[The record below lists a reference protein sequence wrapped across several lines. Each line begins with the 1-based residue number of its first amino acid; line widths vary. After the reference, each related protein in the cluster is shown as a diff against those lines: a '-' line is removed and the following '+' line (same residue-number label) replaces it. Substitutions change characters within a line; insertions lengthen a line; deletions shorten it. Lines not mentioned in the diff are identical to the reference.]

1 MNFRFFGGANEVGAS
16 STLIEI
22 EDVRLLIDAGI
33 RMGTDQDLQLP
44 DFSEFDKTG
53 MPDAVLLTHAHTDHT
68 GALPVL
74 HKILPADVKI
84 YCTPATKAITKVLL
98 EDSARRMEREE
109 EDDEALRYTLADVA
123 AVLNRTETVDWLK
136 PIEVCPGVTARW
148 IRAGHILG
156 AAMIYVESR
165 NESILMTG
173 DVSVTK
179 QMTIPNLDLT
189 SWHQKPDV
197 MVMESTYGNSEHKV
211 PEHKVLRKQEA
222 KRLAADIAKV
232 IAEGGKVL
240 IPAFAIGR
248 SQEVILILKDA
259 MERKEIPE
267 FSVYVDGMVR
277 DVNAVYTQYADELQR
292 TLRRKSERGE
302 PLFYSDMVKKVE
314 SRDERESILAGDPCC
329 IVASSGMLNGGI
341 SNYYASQLVSNRK
354 NLIAITGYQAKGTPG
369 QALEDSSKQETPDNR
384 VWFLDDE
391 RFDVKCRVVRYRL
404 SAHADS
410 KELLNLVEKVQ
421 PRKLFLV
428 HGDAEAR
435 EELFKFVHKACPAV
449 EAKLPENGQAY
460 PVKKRVGISRG
471 NGQAY
476 PVKKRVG
483 ISRGRLMNN
492 NRISEV
498 AAFVRKMEWQGPFRV
513 RELAEIWFGTEA
525 ITPVVVEFF
534 KWCLSLETQ
543 FFACESDN
551 VFSLR
556 QVV

>member
-1 MNFRFFGGANEVGAS
+1 MNFLPLGGANEVGAS

-22 EDVRLLIDAGI
+22 EQSRILVDAGI
-33 RMGTDQDLQLP
+33 RIGTGQDSPLP

-98 EDSARRMEREE
+98 EDSARRMERGE
-109 EDDEALRYTLADVA
+109 EDDGALRYTLSDVA
-123 AVLNRTETVDWLK
+123 AVLNRIELVDWLK
-136 PIEVCPGVTARW
+136 PMEVCPGVTARW

-156 AAMIYVESR
+156 AAMIYIESR
-165 NESILMTG
+165 NESLLMTG

-179 QMTIPNLDLT
+179 QLTIPSLDLPA
-189 SWHQKPDV
+189 WCKPDV
-197 MVMESTYGNSEHKV
+197 MVTESTYGNRQHEVS
-211 PEHKVLRKQEA
+211 RKQEA
-222 KRLAADIAKV
+222 KRLAADVAEV
-232 IAEGGKVL
+232 IAAGGKVL

-248 SQEVILILKDA
+248 SQEGILILKGA
-259 MERKEIPE
+259 MERKEISE
-267 FSVYVDGMVR
+267 FPVYVDGMVR

-292 TLRRKSERGE
+292 PLRRKAEQGE
-302 PLFYSDMVKKVE
+302 PLFYSDMIKKVE
-314 SRDERESILAGDPCC
+314 SPGERESILAGDPCC

-354 NLIAITGYQAKGTPG
+354 NLIAITGYQAEGTPG
-369 QALEDSSKQETPDNR
+369 RALEDLSKQEASENR

-410 KELLNLVEKVQ
+410 KELLDLVEKVQ
-421 PRKLFLV
+421 PRNLFLV

-435 EELFKFVHKACPAV
+435 EELFKSVHKACPAV

-471 NGQAY
+471 
-476 PVKKRVG
+476 
-483 ISRGRLMNN
+483 RLMNN
-492 NRISEV
+492 DRISEV

-556 QVV
+556 QIV